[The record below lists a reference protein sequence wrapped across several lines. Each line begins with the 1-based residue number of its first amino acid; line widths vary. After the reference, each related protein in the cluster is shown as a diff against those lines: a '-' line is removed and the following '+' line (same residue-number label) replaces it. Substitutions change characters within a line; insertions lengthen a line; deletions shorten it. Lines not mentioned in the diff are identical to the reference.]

1 MEKIVGMIKEVI
13 NMKEKL
19 VNDLKQAMKDN
30 NTIKKN
36 IIQLIRA
43 AVLQEENDKQCSLT
57 NNQIEDLIMQQK
69 KKLLDALGQ
78 YEKANR
84 QDLIDK
90 TKKEIGYLSNYLP
103 QPASEYEIEQEVKAI
118 ITEMNAT
125 MKEMGQVMRK
135 AKEKFG
141 NRANGK
147 LLSDIVKN
155 QLKKT

>member
-1 MEKIVGMIKEVI
+1 
-13 NMKEKL
+13 MKEKL

-43 AVLQEENDKQCSLT
+43 AILQEEKDKQCSLT

-103 QPASEYEIEQEVKAI
+103 QPASEYEIEQEVKVI

-147 LLSDIVKN
+147 
-155 QLKKT
+155 

>member
-1 MEKIVGMIKEVI
+1 
-13 NMKEKL
+13 MKEKL

-43 AVLQEENDKQCSLT
+43 AILQEEKDKQCSLT

-147 LLSDIVKN
+147 LLLLA
-155 QLKKT
+155 QFA

>member
-1 MEKIVGMIKEVI
+1 
-13 NMKEKL
+13 MKEKL
-19 VNDLKQAMKDN
+19 INDLKQAMKDN

-43 AVLQEENDKQCSLT
+43 AILQEEKDKQCSLT

-103 QPASEYEIEQEVKAI
+103 QPASEYEIKQEVKVI

-147 LLSDIVKN
+147 LLSDIVKKE
-155 QLKKT
+155 LES

>member
-1 MEKIVGMIKEVI
+1 
-13 NMKEKL
+13 MKEKL
-19 VNDLKQAMKDN
+19 INDLKQAMKDN

-43 AVLQEENDKQCSLT
+43 AILQEEKDKQCSLT
-57 NNQIEDLIMQQK
+57 NNQIEDLIIQQK

-103 QPASEYEIEQEVKAI
+103 QPASEYEIEQEVKVI

-155 QLKKT
+155 QLKEV

>member
-1 MEKIVGMIKEVI
+1 
-13 NMKEKL
+13 MKEKL

-43 AVLQEENDKQCSLT
+43 AILQEEKDKQCSLT

-125 MKEMGQVMRK
+125 MKEMGQVIRK

-155 QLKKT
+155 QLKET

>member
-1 MEKIVGMIKEVI
+1 
-13 NMKEKL
+13 MKEKL

-43 AVLQEENDKQCSLT
+43 AILQEEKDKQCSLT

-103 QPASEYEIEQEVKAI
+103 QPASEYEIEQEVKVI

-155 QLKKT
+155 QLREV

>member
-1 MEKIVGMIKEVI
+1 
-13 NMKEKL
+13 MKEKL
-19 VNDLKQAMKDN
+19 INDLKQAMKDN

-43 AVLQEENDKQCSLT
+43 AILQEEKDKQCSLT
-57 NNQIEDLIMQQK
+57 INQIEDLIMQQK

-103 QPASEYEIEQEVKAI
+103 QPASEYEIEQEVKVI

-155 QLKKT
+155 QLKEV

>member
-1 MEKIVGMIKEVI
+1 
-13 NMKEKL
+13 MKEKL
-19 VNDLKQAMKDN
+19 VNDLKQAIKDN

-43 AVLQEENDKQCSLT
+43 AILQEEKDKQCSLT

-103 QPASEYEIEQEVKAI
+103 QPASEYEIEQEVKVI

-155 QLKKT
+155 QLKEA

>member
-1 MEKIVGMIKEVI
+1 
-13 NMKEKL
+13 MKEKL
-19 VNDLKQAMKDN
+19 INDLKQAMKDN

-43 AVLQEENDKQCSLT
+43 TILQEEKDKQCSLT

-103 QPASEYEIEQEVKAI
+103 QPASEYEIEQEVKVI

-147 LLSDIVKN
+147 LLSDIVKKE
-155 QLKKT
+155 LES

>member
-1 MEKIVGMIKEVI
+1 
-13 NMKEKL
+13 MKEKL

-43 AVLQEENDKQCSLT
+43 AILQEEKDKQCSLT

-103 QPASEYEIEQEVKAI
+103 QPASEYEIEQEVKVI

-125 MKEMGQVMRK
+125 MKEMSQVMRK

-141 NRANGK
+141 DRANGK

-155 QLKKT
+155 QLKEV

>member
-1 MEKIVGMIKEVI
+1 
-13 NMKEKL
+13 MKEKL

-43 AVLQEENDKQCSLT
+43 AVLQEEKDKQCSLT

-147 LLSDIVKN
+147 LLSDIVKKE
-155 QLKKT
+155 LES

>member
-1 MEKIVGMIKEVI
+1 
-13 NMKEKL
+13 MKEKL
-19 VNDLKQAMKDN
+19 INDLKQAMKDN

-43 AVLQEENDKQCSLT
+43 AILQEEKDKQCSLT

-103 QPASEYEIEQEVKAI
+103 QPASEYEIEQEVKVI

-147 LLSDIVKN
+147 LLSDIVKKE
-155 QLKKT
+155 LES

>member
-1 MEKIVGMIKEVI
+1 
-13 NMKEKL
+13 MKEKL
-19 VNDLKQAMKDN
+19 INDLKQAMKDN

-43 AVLQEENDKQCSLT
+43 AILQEEKDKQCSLT

-103 QPASEYEIEQEVKAI
+103 QPASEYEIEQEVKVI

-155 QLKKT
+155 QLKEA

>member
-1 MEKIVGMIKEVI
+1 
-13 NMKEKL
+13 MKEKL
-19 VNDLKQAMKDN
+19 TNDLKQAMKDN
-30 NTIKKN
+30 NAIKKN

-43 AVLQEENDKQCSLT
+43 SILQEEKDKQISLT

-103 QPASEYEIEQEVKAI
+103 QPASEYEIKQEVKVI

-147 LLSDIVKN
+147 LLSDIVKKE
-155 QLKKT
+155 LES

>member
-1 MEKIVGMIKEVI
+1 
-13 NMKEKL
+13 MKEKL

-43 AVLQEENDKQCSLT
+43 AVLQEEKDKQCSLT

-103 QPASEYEIEQEVKAI
+103 QPASEYEIEQEVKVI

-147 LLSDIVKN
+147 LLSDIVKKE
-155 QLKKT
+155 LES

>member
-1 MEKIVGMIKEVI
+1 
-13 NMKEKL
+13 MKEKL

-43 AVLQEENDKQCSLT
+43 AILQEEKDKQCSLT

-103 QPASEYEIEQEVKAI
+103 QPASEYEIEQEVKVI

-125 MKEMGQVMRK
+125 MKEMSQVMRK

-155 QLKKT
+155 QLKKV

>member
-1 MEKIVGMIKEVI
+1 
-13 NMKEKL
+13 MKEKL

-43 AVLQEENDKQCSLT
+43 AILQEEKDKQCSLT

-103 QPASEYEIEQEVKAI
+103 QPASEYEIEQEVKVI

-147 LLSDIVKN
+147 LLSDIVKKE
-155 QLKKT
+155 LES

>member
-43 AVLQEENDKQCSLT
+43 AVLQEEKDKQCSLT

-155 QLKKT
+155 QLKEV

>member
-1 MEKIVGMIKEVI
+1 
-13 NMKEKL
+13 MKEKL

-43 AVLQEENDKQCSLT
+43 AILQEEKDKQCSLT

-103 QPASEYEIEQEVKAI
+103 QPASEYEIEQEVKVI

-155 QLKKT
+155 QLKKV

>member
-1 MEKIVGMIKEVI
+1 
-13 NMKEKL
+13 MKEKL

-43 AVLQEENDKQCSLT
+43 AVLQEEKDKQCSLT

-155 QLKKT
+155 QLKEV

>member
-1 MEKIVGMIKEVI
+1 
-13 NMKEKL
+13 MKEKL
-19 VNDLKQAMKDN
+19 INDLKQAMKDN

-43 AVLQEENDKQCSLT
+43 AILQEEKDKQCSLT

-103 QPASEYEIEQEVKAI
+103 QPASEYEIEQEVKVI

-155 QLKKT
+155 QLKEI

>member
-1 MEKIVGMIKEVI
+1 
-13 NMKEKL
+13 MKEKL
-19 VNDLKQAMKDN
+19 INDLKQAMKDN

-43 AVLQEENDKQCSLT
+43 AILQEEKDKQCSLT

-103 QPASEYEIEQEVKAI
+103 QPASEYEIEQEVKVI

-155 QLKKT
+155 QLKEV

>member
-1 MEKIVGMIKEVI
+1 
-13 NMKEKL
+13 MKEKL

-43 AVLQEENDKQCSLT
+43 AVLQEEKDKQCSLT

-103 QPASEYEIEQEVKAI
+103 QPASEYEIEQEVKVI

-155 QLKKT
+155 QLKEV

>member
-1 MEKIVGMIKEVI
+1 
-13 NMKEKL
+13 MKEKL

-43 AVLQEENDKQCSLT
+43 AVLQEEKDKQCSLT

-103 QPASEYEIEQEVKAI
+103 QPASEYEIEQEVKVI

-155 QLKKT
+155 QLKET

>member
-1 MEKIVGMIKEVI
+1 
-13 NMKEKL
+13 MKEKL

-43 AVLQEENDKQCSLT
+43 AILQEEKDKQCSLT

-103 QPASEYEIEQEVKAI
+103 QPASEYEIEQEVKVI

-155 QLKKT
+155 QLKEV

>member
-1 MEKIVGMIKEVI
+1 MKEKIV
-13 NMKEKL
+13 
-19 VNDLKQAMKDN
+19 NDIKQAMKDN

-43 AVLQEENDKQCSLT
+43 AILQEEKDKQCSLT

-103 QPASEYEIEQEVKAI
+103 QPASEYEIEQEVKVI

-155 QLKKT
+155 QLKEV

>member
-1 MEKIVGMIKEVI
+1 
-13 NMKEKL
+13 MKEKL
-19 VNDLKQAMKDN
+19 INDLKQAMKDN

-43 AVLQEENDKQCSLT
+43 AILQEEKDKQCSLT

-103 QPASEYEIEQEVKAI
+103 QPASEYEIEQEVKVI

-155 QLKKT
+155 QLKKV

>member
-1 MEKIVGMIKEVI
+1 
-13 NMKEKL
+13 MKEKL
-19 VNDLKQAMKDN
+19 VSDLKQAMKDN

-43 AVLQEENDKQCSLT
+43 AILQEEKDKQCSLT

-118 ITEMNAT
+118 ITEMNAA

-155 QLKKT
+155 QLKEV

>member
-1 MEKIVGMIKEVI
+1 
-13 NMKEKL
+13 MKEKL

-43 AVLQEENDKQCSLT
+43 AVLQEEKDKQCSLT

-103 QPASEYEIEQEVKAI
+103 QPASEYEIEQEVKVI

-147 LLSDIVKN
+147 LLSDIVEH
-155 QLKKT
+155 QLKEV